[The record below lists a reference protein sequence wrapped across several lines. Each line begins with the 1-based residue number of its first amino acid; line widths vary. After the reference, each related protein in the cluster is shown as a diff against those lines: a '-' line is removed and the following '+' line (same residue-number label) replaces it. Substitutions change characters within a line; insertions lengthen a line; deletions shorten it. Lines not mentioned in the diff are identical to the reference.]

1 MVISIHR
8 LLSLSY
14 VVQLVSAP
22 VMLNCL
28 NLVCTSLVASI
39 SSFIACLYSNVVFLP
54 QVVKQA
60 CCFLLWQEQFL
71 FIFYKILYFLKG
83 GVELPCFL
91 GTKSSDWHMTALSD
105 WDCLIVARMHG
116 VDFFY
121 WLFWGDFNTTKKCWV
136 FFVEFIRQTWE
147 CTLNL
152 ITVIFYMK

>member
-39 SSFIACLYSNVVFLP
+39 SSFIDCLYSNVVFLP

-116 VDFFY
+116 VDFFI
-121 WLFWGDFNTTKKCWV
+121 DFSGGTSTPPKNVGV
-136 FFVEFIRQTWE
+136 FL
-147 CTLNL
+147 LNL
-152 ITVIFYMK
+152 LDKLESVL